1 MTAIGRIVQLKRDGR
16 SFGIRLAD
24 EREFWVESGGSIG
37 VDISANGRDSII
49 VFDAIENRQYR
60 IPVAAIARILIPE
73 DLDDQGTWIQNGSL

>member
-1 MTAIGRIVQLKRDGR
+1 MTAIGRIVQLKQDGQ

-24 EREFWVESGGSIG
+24 EREFWVESGGSVEIE
-37 VDISANGRDSII
+37 ISANGSDFII
-49 VFDAIENRQYR
+49 VFDAIESRQYR